1 MRFTKRVKQGVI
13 VIFKFMNIEAERARK
28 GMTKEE
34 LSKELGVSTK
44 TYYNWINGERP
55 IPNTALAKMKTMFG
69 TNIDYLLE
77 ESEAKKS
84 AV

>member
-1 MRFTKRVKQGVI
+1 MI

-34 LSKELGVSTK
+34 LSKELGVSTR
-44 TYYNWINGERP
+44 TYYNWISGERP
-55 IPNTALAKMKTMFG
+55 IPNTALAKMKIMFG
-69 TNIDYLLE
+69 TDIDYLLV
-77 ESEAKKS
+77 ESEVENS

>member
-1 MRFTKRVKQGVI
+1 MEVI
-13 VIFKFMNIEAERARK
+13 TIFKFMNIEAERARK

-55 IPNTALAKMKTMFG
+55 IPNTALSKMKKIFG
-69 TNIDYLLE
+69 VKIDYLLE
-77 ESEAKKS
+77 EGEFDKDAS
-84 AV
+84 